1 MLALGADPDRAVA
14 GRDPH
19 RAGAGST
26 GHGRSE
32 YREAGLDGMWS
43 DIVDDAHGFAESR
56 RGFILKQHAARTA
69 AAQA

>member
-1 MLALGADPDRAVA
+1 
-14 GRDPH
+14 
-19 RAGAGST
+19 
-26 GHGRSE
+26 
-32 YREAGLDGMWS
+32 MWS